1 MWLFGH
7 LAFLPFLCL
16 VNWICQ
22 KKNRAGENE
31 MRFLPALFFLV
42 CSACVLSNG
51 SLLFSREK
59 EIFLRKDGP
68 VVGDSTREKA

>member
-1 MWLFGH
+1 
-7 LAFLPFLCL
+7 
-16 VNWICQ
+16 
-22 KKNRAGENE
+22 

-59 EIFLRKDGP
+59 EIFLRNDGP